1 MKTRILVVSLAVLAA
16 GLFLIEDVRSA
27 VQGQAANPPN
37 NSTPGTTTANA
48 ARSAVYKVD
57 VHQIT
62 LRPKQGIEYKY
73 QMEKGTTMV
82 YSWKVTGG
90 LVNHE
95 FHGEPNGAPRG
106 YADTYLKEDAK
117 DQSHG
122 SFVAPSTGIHGW
134 YWENT
139 SDRDVTVAIH
149 AAGFFST
156 AYTIDR
162 NGRVPRDLSDVT
174 QQKR

>member
-1 MKTRILVVSLAVLAA
+1 MIALILAMILSQANAV
-16 GLFLIEDVRSA
+16 
-27 VQGQAANPPN
+27 P
-37 NSTPGTTTANA
+37 NSTPGTATANA
-48 ARSAVYKVD
+48 SRPAIYKVD
-57 VHQIT
+57 THQIT

-82 YSWKVTGG
+82 YSWKTTGG

-95 FHGEPNGAPRG
+95 FHGEPVGAPRG

-134 YWENT
+134 YWENI
-139 SDRDVTVAIH
+139 SDKDVTVSIT
-149 AAGFFST
+149 AAGFFNA

-162 NGRVPRDLSDVT
+162 NGRVLKELPDASTTKPR
-174 QQKR
+174 